1 MYLILMN
8 RVILGADGYMNARHA
23 SLGSQIRIFCFG
35 LNIAVFWG
43 DKDPDGNGY
52 EFHLGLYKINEVL

>member
-1 MYLILMN
+1 MFLILME
-8 RVILGADGYMNARHA
+8 RVVFGLDGFIRDHQMGN
-23 SLGSQIRIFCFG
+23 QIRLFCFG

-52 EFHLGLYKINEVL
+52 EIFFGLRKMNEVL